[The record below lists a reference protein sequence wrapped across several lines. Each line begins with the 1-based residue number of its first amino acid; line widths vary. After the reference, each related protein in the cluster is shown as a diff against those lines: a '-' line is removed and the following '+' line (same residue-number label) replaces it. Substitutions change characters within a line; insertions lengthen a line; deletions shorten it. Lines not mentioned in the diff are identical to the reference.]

1 MYTDILIIDAA
12 LYYPEEFSVAYVNES
27 VNLNM
32 PSRTITEIFYKME
45 LTRKIQNIL
54 L

>member
-1 MYTDILIIDAA
+1 MYTDILIVDAA

-27 VNLNM
+27 VNLYM